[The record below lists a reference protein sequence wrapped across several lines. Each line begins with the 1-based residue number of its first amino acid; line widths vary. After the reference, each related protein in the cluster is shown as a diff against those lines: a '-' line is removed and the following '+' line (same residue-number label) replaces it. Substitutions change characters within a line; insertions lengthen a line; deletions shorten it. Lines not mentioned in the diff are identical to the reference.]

1 MLIALAALPG
11 RGAAQGRMHP
21 RWEIPGF
28 DFAPD
33 GVWRARARRIAQVR
47 AGLLS
52 QRAFGRLNQ
61 AIGLAAAGPVPSATA
76 VTGVLQ
82 VPAILMRFA
91 DSNVPG
97 LHQPQSYDTVLFGA
111 TPPAGRPYTI
121 RTFYE
126 QMSHG
131 LFSMQGQV
139 LGWAAL
145 SKPEVSYTGGTNCTG
160 NPYGTSNCNG
170 IFYSGTMSP
179 IDSLQAGLKEALA
192 ILDAQ
197 GVNWGQFDNDG
208 PDGVPNSGD
217 DDGYVDMA
225 IFVHPNTDGACG
237 GNNNVWSHRY
247 VLLTPYATKTPWTG
261 HPGQFIK
268 VRDYTIQSGVGGE
281 EGCDSSQIMPIGTA
295 GHESGHGLDLPDLYD
310 IQFAS
315 EGIGQWGLMGSGNW
329 TDPLSPSRMEAW
341 SLSQLGWVTLAP
353 LTQSGTYSIGP
364 ATVAESAFVVRV
376 QGANPRGEY
385 FLLENRE
392 ALLADTAMIHY
403 HCQVWYS
410 TLTPPSSCG
419 GGLLIW
425 HVDSEQV
432 VNNGFHVS
440 NLVNYGPV
448 HGVALEQA
456 DGRRNLDADPGT
468 CRGVG
473 AGCTNRGDAGD
484 PYPGATG
491 NTAFN
496 FRSNPA
502 ATRNSDGSF
511 VGFAI
516 DSIRFLAPSPQG
528 AVAFRLRVG
537 GVTIVRASDTNA
549 VVQVDNVNYG
559 VFGDILDS
567 GSVHQIAVAPTQYS
581 LDQRTRYTWVAWSDG
596 QAITHSI
603 TGAPGGNTYVAT
615 LARAFKLVYAPAAG
629 GTVSV
634 SPVADTSGSYLSEG
648 SSVTLT
654 ATPGAGNRFAGWTG
668 DTTAKNTSLTLQ
680 IGHPYNV
687 TATFLRPLATA
698 DVVAQLLNGSS
709 SLTPADLSAL
719 DALGNNNGAFDVG
732 DFLAWVQATGAPL
745 TAAQRTLVSSLS
757 RQAGPR

>member
-1 MLIALAALPG
+1 
-11 RGAAQGRMHP
+11 MHP

-33 GVWRARARRIAQVR
+33 GVWRGRARRIAQVR
-47 AGLLS
+47 AALLS
-52 QRAFGRLNQ
+52 ERAFGRLNQ
-61 AIGLAAAGPVPSATA
+61 AIRLAAGPGPSSSA

-97 LHQPQSYDTVLFGA
+97 LHEPQSYATVLFGA

-160 NPYGTSNCNG
+160 NPFGTSNCNG
-170 IFYSGTMSP
+170 IFQSPTVSP
-179 IDSLQAGLKEALA
+179 IDSLQTGLREALA
-192 ILDAQ
+192 ILDGE

-208 PDGVPNSGD
+208 PDGTPNSGD

-225 IFVHPNTDGACG
+225 IFVHPNSDGACG

-247 VLLTPYATKTPWTG
+247 VLRTPYVTRTPWAN
-261 HPGQFIK
+261 HSGQFVK
-268 VRDYTIQSGVGGE
+268 VRDYTIQSGVGGVD
-281 EGCDSSQIMPIGTA
+281 GCDGSQIMPIGTA

-329 TDPLSPSRMEAW
+329 TDPFTPSRMEAW
-341 SLSQLGWVTLAP
+341 SLSQLGWVTVAP

-364 ATVAESAFVVRV
+364 ATMAESTFVIRV

-385 FLLENRE
+385 FLLENRA

-403 HCQVWYS
+403 HCQVWYG
-410 TLTPPSSCG
+410 TPNPPSSCG

-425 HVDSEQV
+425 HVDSAQV
-432 VNNGFHVS
+432 ANNGFHVS
-440 NLVNYGPV
+440 NLVNYGPI

-456 DGRRNLDADPGT
+456 DGRRNLDANPGL
-468 CRGVG
+468 CRGAA
-473 AGCTNRGDAGD
+473 AGCTDRGDAGD
-484 PYPGATG
+484 PYPGVTG
-491 NTAFN
+491 NTAFS
-496 FRSNPA
+496 FRTNPS
-502 ATRNSDGSF
+502 ATKNSDGSF

-516 DSIRFLAPSPQG
+516 DSIRFVAPPPQG

-537 GVTIVRASDTNA
+537 GVTIVRATDTSA
-549 VVQVDNVNYG
+549 VVQVDNVGYG
-559 VFGDILDS
+559 VFADILDS
-567 GSVHQIAVAPTQYS
+567 GSVHQIAVADTQYS
-581 LDQRTRYTWVAWSDG
+581 PNQRARYTWVAWSDG
-596 QAITHSI
+596 GSRVHTVTA
-603 TGAPGGNTYVAT
+603 APAGNTYVAT
-615 LARAFKLVYAPAAG
+615 LARAFQLAYAAAAG
-629 GTVSV
+629 GTLSAT
-634 SPVADTSGSYLSEG
+634 PVADTSGSYVNEG

-654 ATPGAGNRFAGWTG
+654 ATPSAGNQFAGWTG
-668 DTTAKNTSLTLQ
+668 DTTFKGTSLTLLM
-680 IGHPYNV
+680 GRSYNV
-687 TATFLRPLATA
+687 IANFLRPLATA
-698 DVVAQLLNGSS
+698 DVVAQILNGTS
-709 SLTPADLSAL
+709 SLTPTDLSAL
-719 DALGNNNGAFDVG
+719 DALGNSNGGFDLG

-745 TAAQRTLVSSLS
+745 TAAQRRVVSSLTGK
-757 RQAGPR
+757 AGTR